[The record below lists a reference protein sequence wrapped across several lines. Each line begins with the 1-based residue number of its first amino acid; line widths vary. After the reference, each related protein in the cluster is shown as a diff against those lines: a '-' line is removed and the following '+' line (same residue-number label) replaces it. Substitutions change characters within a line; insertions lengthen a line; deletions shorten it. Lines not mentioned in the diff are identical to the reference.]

1 MPEFKV
7 VISDP
12 KAKADKGISVKV
24 IGDSELKYGVD
35 EKEGRKIPKAKIN
48 PQLLKILN
56 AELGFITI
64 RIWKSKESREKVN
77 FTFHAVP
84 DESLE
89 IQVIKVPEDL
99 LRDKLGTSEVIGEVF
114 RTKSFQTVV
123 SGDKA
128 QQLLGLKIGDR
139 IDGSIVGL
147 PGKILEIRGG
157 SDSSGFPMRP
167 DIPGGIKKRVLLSSP
182 PGFHPRENGE
192 RRRKTVR
199 GNMIVEDTV
208 QINTVIIYH
217 QYKR

>member
-1 MPEFKV
+1 MPEFKI

-12 KAKADKGISVKV
+12 KAKSDKGIGVKV

-35 EKEGRKIPKAKIN
+35 EKEGKKIPRAKVN
-48 PQLLKILN
+48 PRLLKILN

-77 FTFHAVP
+77 FTFHAIP
-84 DESLE
+84 DESLDV
-89 IQVIKVPEDL
+89 QVIKVPEDL
-99 LRDKLGTSEVIGEVF
+99 LREKLGVSEIIGEVF
-114 RTKSFQTVV
+114 RTRSFQVV
-123 SGDKA
+123 ISGDKA
-128 QQLLGLKIGDR
+128 QQLLGLRIGDR
-139 IDGSIVGL
+139 FDGSIVGL

-167 DIPGGIKKRVLLSSP
+167 DIPGGVKKRVLLSTP

-199 GNMIVEDTV
+199 GNVIVEDTV
-208 QINTVIIYH
+208 QINTVILY
-217 QYKR
+217 QTKK